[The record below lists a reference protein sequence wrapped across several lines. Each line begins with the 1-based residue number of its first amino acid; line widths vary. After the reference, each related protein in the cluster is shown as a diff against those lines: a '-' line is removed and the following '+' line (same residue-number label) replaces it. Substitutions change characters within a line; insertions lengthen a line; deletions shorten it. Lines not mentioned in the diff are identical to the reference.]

1 MAPRWKYENW
11 RITHRFTCPGSTRYG
26 HKHRRNKKGSH
37 RLLDT
42 SNPISTSTTHPNT
55 KYKVINVATLC
66 GFMLYHHIYH
76 QNRINHHFWL
86 SFALLLYILM
96 VSFKTNISHMFSLPT
111 RWSLD
116 SSFDTCGLRHLSCVI
131 KTIKRGLI
139 PMYMADPSTPTL
151 PEDPDWLLER
161 RKKFAEKMRL
171 RRANAKVKKDPIPG
185 RVRTRKCRERQRKQ
199 RITPVES
206 INTNETV
213 YVPSAIFESHSV
225 LP

>member
-1 MAPRWKYENW
+1 
-11 RITHRFTCPGSTRYG
+11 
-26 HKHRRNKKGSH
+26 
-37 RLLDT
+37 
-42 SNPISTSTTHPNT
+42 
-55 KYKVINVATLC
+55 
-66 GFMLYHHIYH
+66 
-76 QNRINHHFWL
+76 
-86 SFALLLYILM
+86 
-96 VSFKTNISHMFSLPT
+96 
-111 RWSLD
+111 
-116 SSFDTCGLRHLSCVI
+116 VI

-151 PEDPDWLLER
+151 PEDPDWLLEH